1 MDIVETRG
9 CSQQRATW
17 CSFER
22 AEILR
27 IRLSVTRQ
35 RILIRRLCSS
45 FQFLSRKHADA
56 GSTRV
61 DIVPAPV
68 SSRCLPVFYV
78 HDPRFNVIFLPSSFL
93 FVFRGTVNQSGRAW
107 CSSYASISSL
117 RTTLCLYM
125 CWRAFPRN
133 LVELDCSM
141 SDSASCFTSSERK
154 STCLFLSYSFSF
166 PRFSS
171 GGLPRVSS
179 TTSRAISTRNIWRK
193 ISSAR
198 GISTPREFW
207 KSFSLINE
215 IYPGTWNDSF
225 FPRSYPR
232 QMPQPSIRS
241 ETKTSI
247 VFFNFPWLI
256 LVTTNRSSWIFKSG
270 EISLVSFLSF
280 SRNWIPCT
288 SFSQYFIVQ
297 VLPEKSVLT
306 SKLLI
311 QIFRSNFTLSSLIIA
326 LHDIFLKNSLS

>member
-1 MDIVETRG
+1 MDIVETCG

-45 FQFLSRKHADA
+45 FQFLSRKHAGA

-68 SSRCLPVFYV
+68 SSRCLSVFYV

-93 FVFRGTVNQSGRAW
+93 FVFRGTVNQNGWAW

-166 PRFSS
+166 HRFSS
-171 GGLPRVSS
+171 GGLARVFS

-215 IYPGTWNDSF
+215 IYPGTRNDSF

-232 QMPQPSIRS
+232 QMPQPSIRW

-247 VFFNFPWLI
+247 VFFNLPWLI
-256 LVTTNRSSWIFKSG
+256 LVTTNRALLEFSSSG
-270 EISLVSFLSF
+270 EISLVSFSSF
-280 SRNWIPCT
+280 SRNWVSCT

-297 VLPEKSVLT
+297 VLPEESVLT
-306 SKLLI
+306 FKLLI
-311 QIFRSNFTLSSLIIA
+311 QCFGP
-326 LHDIFLKNSLS
+326 IFLFLRS